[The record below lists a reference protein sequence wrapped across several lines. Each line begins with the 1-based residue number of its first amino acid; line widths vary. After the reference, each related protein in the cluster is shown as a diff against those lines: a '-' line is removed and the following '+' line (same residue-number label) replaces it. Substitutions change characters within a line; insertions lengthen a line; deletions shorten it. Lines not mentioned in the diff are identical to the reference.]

1 MLSFFSFGILIFMIL
16 LSIEVPQ
23 RFSNGMAIDKMN
35 GVKMVMEAVLD
46 IKNAFFIIF
55 LLPIFSDV
63 LCIIIRGLGVVSRMI
78 DDENFIRD

>member
-23 RFSNGMAIDKMN
+23 RFSNGMAIDKSDDGM
-35 GVKMVMEAVLD
+35 KMVMEAVLD

-63 LCIIIRGLGVVSRMI
+63 MYY
-78 DDENFIRD
+78 

>member
-35 GVKMVMEAVLD
+35 GMKMVMEAVLD

-63 LCIIIRGLGVVSRMI
+63 MYSIIRIGGGVKNDR
-78 DDENFIRD
+78 R